1 MDVAGFFVLHFFG
14 VLTVFVSFKGKD
26 KNDSTR
32 LSDKNRKYSFLE
44 FRATAL
50 IVQNRKLLVT
60 KDKGKYYTIG
70 GAIQVNE
77 RNGGRGSS

>member
-14 VLTVFVSFKGKD
+14 VLTVFVSFRGKD

-32 LSDKNRKYSFLE
+32 LSDKGGKHCFGV
-44 FRATAL
+44 RATAL
-50 IVQNRKLLVT
+50 ILQNHKLLVT
-60 KDKGKYYTIG
+60 KDKDQYYTIG

-77 RNGGRGSS
+77 RTEDAVAVR

>member
-32 LSDKNRKYSFLE
+32 LSDKKWEIRF
-44 FRATAL
+44 FGVRATAL
-50 IVQNRKLLVT
+50 ILQNRKLLVT
-60 KDKGKYYTIG
+60 KAKGKYYTIG

-77 RNGGRGSS
+77 STGRTR